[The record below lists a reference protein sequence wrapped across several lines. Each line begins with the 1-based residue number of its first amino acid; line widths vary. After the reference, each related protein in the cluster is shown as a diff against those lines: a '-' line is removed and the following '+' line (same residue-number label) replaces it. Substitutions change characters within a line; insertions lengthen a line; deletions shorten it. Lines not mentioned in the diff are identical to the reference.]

1 MKSTYIESNRVY
13 IEISKY
19 IENSRAKYNN
29 IISKDCQKNKLNN
42 KHCSK
47 EEILMVAMTTIALIF
62 RIKVMIIIIL
72 SCFQQY

>member
-19 IENSRAKYNN
+19 IETSRAKYNN

-62 RIKVMIIIIL
+62 RIKVMIIITL